1 MESGFRFLKD
11 PLFFASSLFVK
22 KPSRIA
28 GLLMVMTLSLMVYNI
43 AERRMRNELKSKE
56 ETIPNQIGK
65 ATATPT
71 LRWVF
76 QIFEGINYVKL
87 MVDNKIEYIV
97 DGLTS
102 LHKKILR
109 LFGKTVCGIYHI
121 SPI

>member
-1 MESGFRFLKD
+1 
-11 PLFFASSLFVK
+11 
-22 KPSRIA
+22 
-28 GLLMVMTLSLMVYNI
+28 
-43 AERRMRNELKSKE
+43 MRKELKEQE

-65 ATATPT
+65 ATGTPT

-76 QIFEGINYVKL
+76 QIFEGINYVKI
-87 MVDNKIEYIV
+87 VTDNKIECIV

-109 LFGKTVCGIYHI
+109 FFGKTVCEIYQI